1 MLKVGITAELASGKS
16 YISELFR
23 DKGVPYYNCDDNSKK
38 LLITIPELIQKVKVE
53 FGETIYEGNIYKNL
67 ANLVFLKDDDTKL
80 TKLVSI
86 IDPFIKE
93 DIDKFYETNKD
104 SKWVLIE
111 SATLYEVGMEKT
123 LDRIIYVSVPE
134 EIRLQRAFQRSG
146 LTKEDYFNRMK
157 NQIDSITKIKKS
169 DYIISNYSDFDISQM
184 IEQIWNHLTNY
195 DSEKYVIRSLNFFS
209 K

>member
-1 MLKVGITAELASGKS
+1 MLKVGITAELGAGKTF
-16 YISELFR
+16 ISELFR
-23 DKGVPYYNCDDNSKK
+23 DKDVPYYNCDDNSKK

-134 EIRLQRAFQRSG
+134 EIRFQRAFQRSG
-146 LTKEDYFNRMK
+146 LTKEDYVNRMK
-157 NQIDSITKIKKS
+157 KQIDPITKIKKS

-184 IEQIWNHLTNY
+184 IEQIWNHLTNC

>member
-1 MLKVGITAELASGKS
+1 MLKVGITGELGAGKS

-23 DKGVPYYNCDDNSKK
+23 DKDVPYYNCDDNSKK
-38 LLITIPELIQKVKVE
+38 LLVTIPELIQKVKVE

-134 EIRLQRAFQRSG
+134 EIRFQRAFQRSG
-146 LTKEDYFNRMK
+146 MTKEDYVNRMK